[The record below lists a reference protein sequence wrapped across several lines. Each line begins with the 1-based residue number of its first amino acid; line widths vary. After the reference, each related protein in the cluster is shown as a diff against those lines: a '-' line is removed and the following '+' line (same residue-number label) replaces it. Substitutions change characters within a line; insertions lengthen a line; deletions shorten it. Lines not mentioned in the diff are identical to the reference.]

1 MESDCLMVVAF
12 FVILYD
18 INTKKYYHLFVI
30 LTKEVSPDSKKSR
43 CFVPSA

>member
-18 INTKKYYHLFVI
+18 ISKKYCHLFVI

>member
-18 INTKKYYHLFVI
+18 I
-30 LTKEVSPDSKKSR
+30 SKKIIVIFLS
-43 CFVPSA
+43 S